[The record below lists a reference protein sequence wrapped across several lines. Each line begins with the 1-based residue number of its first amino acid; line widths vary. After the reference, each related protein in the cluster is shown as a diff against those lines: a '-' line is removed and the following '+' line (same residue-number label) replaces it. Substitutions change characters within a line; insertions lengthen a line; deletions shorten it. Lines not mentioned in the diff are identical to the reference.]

1 MKNAIEPVVAK
12 QIMIENSDYSD
23 VDIVSLDL
31 YEYAEKDTI
40 QEYIIVTVDYILKSD
55 NNNTRNMKKYD
66 IVYDILTRECISIK
80 EH

>member
-12 QIMIENSDYSD
+12 QIMVENSDYSD

-31 YEYAEKDTI
+31 YEYAEKDTN

-55 NNNTRNMKKYD
+55 NNSTRNMKKYD

>member
-1 MKNAIEPVVAK
+1 MWRYFLLVLNIPAT
-12 QIMIENSDYSD
+12 M
-23 VDIVSLDL
+23 SLL
-31 YEYAEKDTI
+31 SGI
-40 QEYIIVTVDYILKSD
+40 R